1 MRGQGLDFALL
12 RKNLFL
18 LGVDWSPARALK
30 LQFFTIGGGNWGTI
44 GDSLKKVKI
53 ICSVYL
59 FSF

>member
-1 MRGQGLDFALL
+1 LEKLIDLAIH
-12 RKNLFL
+12 FL
-18 LGVDWSPARALK
+18 
-30 LQFFTIGGGNWGTI
+30 GTI